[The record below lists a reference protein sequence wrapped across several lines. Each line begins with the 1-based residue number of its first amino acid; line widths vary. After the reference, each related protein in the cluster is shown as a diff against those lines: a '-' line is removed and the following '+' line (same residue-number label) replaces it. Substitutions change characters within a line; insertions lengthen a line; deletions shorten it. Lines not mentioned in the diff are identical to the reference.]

1 MKLYMKLILGILGL
15 LMTTANY
22 AQEVYG
28 NSIDASDIL
37 GDRGGRTPPPT
48 SVDGTNYAEGSDD
61 NRINLAHWGNALSVG
76 KGIEIE
82 TSDSFSDNWLDAA
95 NTCTAKG
102 WRLPTVSDFWLVS
115 MLKKELE
122 QDPYYFTPFL
132 RGKAR
137 ELPANPGDRGWH
149 YWLATEFHGMGQY
162 SYMMVFDD
170 DGDEMVVNIML
181 GHYGVSGKAGIK
193 KETYDPPFQM
203 PFRCVR
209 DHN

>member
-1 MKLYMKLILGILGL
+1 MKLILGILGL

-48 SVDGTNYAEGSDD
+48 SVDGTNYAKGSD
-61 NRINLAHWGNALSVG
+61 NPRMNLAHWGNALGIG
-76 KGIEIE
+76 KRIDIE

-95 NTCTAKG
+95 NTCTNRG
-102 WRLPTVSDFWLVS
+102 WRLPTVADFWLVS

-122 QDPYYFTPFL
+122 EQNPYSFTPFL

-137 ELPANPGDRGWH
+137 ELPSNPGDRGWH
-149 YWLATEFHGMGQY
+149 YWLATEFQSVGQY

-170 DGDEMVVNIML
+170 DGDEMVVNATL
-181 GHYGVSGKAGIK
+181 GYYGVSGKAGIK